1 VRRLTVKELEK
12 KRRERNISVAHRT
25 KLSEAWIR
33 RVLAERVTAKQETL
47 EIIKDA
53 LEHCPH
59 CGKPFDDKPKK

>member
-1 VRRLTVKELEK
+1 VKELEK
-12 KRRERNISVAHRT
+12 KRRERNISVADIAHRT